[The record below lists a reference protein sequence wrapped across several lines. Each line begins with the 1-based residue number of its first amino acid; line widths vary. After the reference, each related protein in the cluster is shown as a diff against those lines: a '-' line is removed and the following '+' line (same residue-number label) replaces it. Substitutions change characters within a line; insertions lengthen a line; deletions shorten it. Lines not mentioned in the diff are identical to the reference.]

1 MAQRLES
8 RKLLTFFFQLSEIVL
23 QVEFTSSGRQDA
35 LVGRLKSCKTF
46 FDSHGFQLAYF
57 NGCMVGGD
65 SYEP

>member
-46 FDSHGFQLAYF
+46 STL
-57 NGCMVGGD
+57 MV
-65 SYEP
+65 SSLRISMAVW